1 MKTILTIAGSDSS
14 GGAGIQADIKTITMH
29 GMYAMSAITA
39 MTAQNTLGVSAVW
52 EATEEQIR
60 EQILRIVEDIPPDAV
75 KVGMVC
81 GQEQIQAIGEQMR
94 RWNMKNVVVDTVMAS
109 TSGTRFLK
117 EQARDALKKELL
129 PFARLV
135 TPNLPEAELLSGMKI
150 RSEEEM
156 ERAARKMSEAFETAI
171 LVKGGHLEGAA
182 ADVLAEEGKET
193 WFTTTRLE
201 NSNTH
206 GTGCTLSSAI
216 ACRLAA
222 GEELKTA
229 VAHAKVYVTEAIR
242 AGLNLGK
249 GNGPLQHIWRFSEE
263 ELLEWAGEEPNRGK
277 KTDRG

>member
-60 EQILRIVEDIPPDAV
+60 EQIMRIVEDIPPDAV

-81 GQEQIQAIGEQMR
+81 GQGQIQAIGEQMR

-117 EQARDALKKELL
+117 EQERDALKKELL

-156 ERAARKMSEAFETAI
+156 GRAARKMSEAFETAI

-206 GTGCTLSSAI
+206 GTGCTLSSAV

-249 GNGPLQHIWRFSEE
+249 GNGPLQHMWRFSEE
-263 ELLEWAGEEPNRGK
+263 ELLEWAGEEPNGGK
-277 KTDRG
+277 KTDRE